1 MSADFLVELGT
12 EELPPKALK
21 SLSNAFTDGV
31 VSGLRDL
38 GLNYKDVRSFAA
50 PRRLAIT
57 ISELDAQTPN
67 KDLVIWGPPVKV
79 AFSDDGTP
87 SKAAEAFAK
96 KNGVTIK
103 ELASLIDN
111 DGQQDKLCIR
121 RTENGVDTKT
131 CLADIINRSLAKL
144 PIPRRMRWGYKKE
157 EFVRPAQWAVLLF
170 NDEVLH
176 DSILGITA
184 SNTSRGHRFHA
195 NQEIAIKSP
204 RSYQQQLRDAYV
216 IADFNQRREL
226 ITKGVESLAKEINGI
241 AVLENDLL
249 DEVAALNEW
258 PVPLMGEFDEHFLSI
273 PAQALISSMKEHQ
286 KYFHVLD
293 AKDQL
298 LPAFIT
304 VANIESNDPAQ
315 VIDGN
320 ERVIRPRLADAAFF
334 YENDKKTTL
343 KSRRSS
349 LKNIVFQADLG
360 SVYDKTQ
367 RVAAI
372 AEYLADKMGGQPNLA
387 RRAAELSK
395 SDLVTDMVGEFDDLQ
410 GDIGRDYALNDGEDK
425 EVAEALFEQYLP
437 RFSGD
442 IVPGTITGAA
452 LALADRLDSLMG
464 IFSIGQQPSG
474 SRDPFA
480 LRRASLGVLRII
492 LERNLDL
499 DLVDILSF
507 CNAQL
512 NVGKSAKLSGKD
524 LEKQVL
530 TYILERFKA
539 VYKEKGVKTEVFLS
553 VATLGLSNPLDFDA
567 RVCAVH
573 QFTRLPEA
581 SSLAAA
587 NKRVSNIL
595 AKQLADK
602 SAKALVSDLL
612 KETAEKQLA
621 NNLDDLEALIA
632 PLLTKRDYNGILE
645 KLAELKD
652 PVDQFFEDVMVMTD
666 DMALRQ
672 NRLALLDKLQKLFM
686 NVADISQ
693 LVPAK

>member
-21 SLSNAFTDGV
+21 SLSNASTDGV

-87 SKAAEAFAK
+87 SKAAETFAK

-195 NQEIAIKSP
+195 NQEILIKSP
-204 RSYQQQLRDAYV
+204 SSYQQQLRDAYV

-304 VANIESNDPAQ
+304 VANIESTDPAQ

-632 PLLTKRDYNGILE
+632 PLLAKRDYNGILE

>member
-96 KNGVTIK
+96 KNDVTIK

-131 CLADIINRSLAKL
+131 CLADIINQSLAKL
-144 PIPRRMRWGYKKE
+144 PIPKRMRWGYKKE

-195 NQEIAIKSP
+195 NQEILIKSP
-204 RSYQQQLRDAYV
+204 SSYQQQLRDAYV

-241 AVLENDLL
+241 AVLEDDLL

-258 PVPLMGEFDEHFLSI
+258 PVPLMGKFDEHFLSI

-304 VANIESNDPAQ
+304 VANIESTDPAQ

-343 KSRRSS
+343 ESRRSS

-410 GDIGRDYALNDGEDK
+410 GDMGRDYALNDGEDK

-452 LALADRLDSLMG
+452 VALADRLDSLMG

-480 LRRASLGVLRII
+480 LRRASLGVLRIM
-492 LERNLDL
+492 LERNIDL
-499 DLVDILSF
+499 NLVDVLGY
-507 CNAQL
+507 CNGQL
-512 NVGKSAKLSGKD
+512 NLGKRAKLAGNE

-530 TYILERFKA
+530 TYILDRFKSW
-539 VYKEKGVKTEVFLS
+539 YKEQGLQTEIFLS
-553 VATLGLSNPLDFDA
+553 VAALELGNPLDIDA
-567 RVCAVH
+567 RVAAVNK
-573 QFTRLPEA
+573 FTLLPEA

-595 AKQLADK
+595 SKQLVNT
-602 SAKALVSDLL
+602 SAEPLNPSLL
-612 KETAEKQLA
+612 QEDAEKQLFDSL
-621 NNLDDLEALIA
+621 NSLETLIT
-632 PLLTKRDYNGILE
+632 PLLTRRDYYAVLE
-645 KLAELKD
+645 QLAELKQ
-652 PVDQFFEDVMVMTD
+652 PVDQFFEDVMVMTQD
-666 DMALRQ
+666 LELRQ
-672 NRLALLDKLQKLFM
+672 NRLALLDKLHKLFM
-686 NVADISQ
+686 NVADISL

>member
-1 MSADFLVELGT
+1 MSANFLVELGT

-21 SLSNAFTDGV
+21 SLSQAFTDGV
-31 VSGLRDL
+31 LHGLRDL
-38 GLNYKDVRSFAA
+38 GLGFKEVQSFAA
-50 PRRLAIT
+50 PRRLAIKIT
-57 ISELDAQTPN
+57 ELDAQTPD

-79 AFSDDGTP
+79 AFGDDGTP
-87 SKAAEAFAK
+87 SRAAEAFAK
-96 KNGVTIK
+96 KNAVTLHDLPALV
-103 ELASLIDN
+103 EN

-121 RTENGVDTKT
+121 RTENGISTKGL
-131 CLADIINRSLAKL
+131 LAGIINESLAKL
-144 PIPRRMRWGYKKE
+144 PIPKRMRWGYKKE

-170 NDEVLH
+170 NGEAVNDT
-176 DSILGITA
+176 ILGITT
-184 SNTSRGHRFHA
+184 SNISHGHRFHA
-195 NQEIAIKSP
+195 NHDIVIESP
-204 RSYQQQLRDAYV
+204 TSYQQQLRNAYV
-216 IADFNQRREL
+216 IADFNERRDIISQGVDVL
-226 ITKGVESLAKEINGI
+226 AQQIKGRAVVED
-241 AVLENDLL
+241 DLL
-249 DEVAALNEW
+249 DEVTALNEW
-258 PVPLMGEFDEHFLSI
+258 PVPLLGNFDKHFLSI
-273 PAQALISSMKEHQ
+273 PAQALVSSMKEHQ

-293 AKDQL
+293 AENNL

-304 VANIESNDPAQ
+304 VANIESTDPRQ

-343 KSRRSS
+343 ESRRSS

-367 RVAAI
+367 RVATI
-372 AEYLADKMGGQPNLA
+372 AEYLADKIGANPNLA

-410 GDIGRDYALNDGEDK
+410 GDMGRDYALNDGEDK

-442 IVPGTITGAA
+442 IIPSTDTGAA

-480 LRRASLGVLRII
+480 LRRASLGVLRIM
-492 LERNLDL
+492 LERTMDL
-499 DLVDILSF
+499 DLEDILNH

-512 NVGKSAKLSGKD
+512 SIGNRAKVTGEK

-530 TYILERFKA
+530 TYILDRFKSW
-539 VYKEKGVKTEVFLS
+539 YKEKGLQTEVFLS
-553 VATLGLSNPLDFDA
+553 VAALNLGNPLDIDA
-567 RVCAVH
+567 RVSAVH
-573 QFTRLPEA
+573 KFTRLPEA
-581 SSLAAA
+581 SSLATT

-595 AKQLADK
+595 TKQLSNQEAQTIIPG
-602 SAKALVSDLL
+602 LL
-612 KETAEKQLA
+612 KDAAEKQLA
-621 NNLDDLEALIA
+621 DSLNSLEVLIA
-632 PLLTKRDYNGILE
+632 PLLANRDYYAVLE
-645 KLAELKD
+645 KLAELKG

-666 DMALRQ
+666 DLELRQ

>member
-21 SLSNAFTDGV
+21 SLSQAFTDGV
-31 VSGLRDL
+31 LHGLRDL
-38 GLNYKDVRSFAA
+38 GLGFKEVQSFAA
-50 PRRLAIT
+50 PRRLAIKIT
-57 ISELDAQTPN
+57 ALDAQTPD

-79 AFSDDGTP
+79 AFGDDGAP
-87 SKAAEAFAK
+87 SRAAEAFAK
-96 KNGVTIK
+96 KNAVTLDDLPALV
-103 ELASLIDN
+103 EN

-121 RTENGVDTKT
+121 RTENGISTKGL
-131 CLADIINRSLAKL
+131 LAGIINESLAKL
-144 PIPRRMRWGYKKE
+144 PIPKRMRWGYKKE

-170 NDEVLH
+170 NGEVVN
-176 DSILGITA
+176 DSILGITTG
-184 SNTSRGHRFHA
+184 NTSRGHRFHA
-195 NQEIAIKSP
+195 NHEIVIESP
-204 RSYQQQLRDAYV
+204 TSYQQQLHEAYV
-216 IADFNQRREL
+216 IADFNERKDL
-226 ITKGVESLAKEINGI
+226 ISQGVDVLAKQIKGR
-241 AVLENDLL
+241 AVVEDDLL
-249 DEVAALNEW
+249 DEVTALNEW
-258 PVPLMGEFDEHFLSI
+258 PVPLLGNFDKHFLSI
-273 PAQALISSMKEHQ
+273 PAQALVSSMKEHQ

-293 AKDQL
+293 AENNL

-304 VANIESNDPAQ
+304 VANIESTDPRQ

-343 KSRRSS
+343 ESRRSS

-367 RVAAI
+367 RVATI
-372 AEYLADKMGGQPNLA
+372 AEYLADKIGANPNVA

-410 GDIGRDYALNDGEDK
+410 GDMGRDYALNDGEDK

-442 IVPGTITGAA
+442 IVPSTDTGAA

-480 LRRASLGVLRII
+480 LRRASLGVLRIM
-492 LERNLDL
+492 LERTMDL
-499 DLVDILSF
+499 DLEDILNH

-512 NVGKSAKLSGKD
+512 SIGNRAKVTGEK

-530 TYILERFKA
+530 TYILDRFKSW
-539 VYKEKGVKTEVFLS
+539 YKDKGLQTEVFLS
-553 VATLGLSNPLDFDA
+553 VAALNLGNPLDIDA
-567 RVCAVH
+567 RVSAVH
-573 QFTRLPEA
+573 KFTLLPEA

-595 AKQLADK
+595 TKQLSNQEAQTVIP
-602 SAKALVSDLL
+602 SLL
-612 KETAEKQLA
+612 KEAAEKRLA
-621 NNLDDLEALIA
+621 DSLNSLEALIA
-632 PLLTKRDYNGILE
+632 PLLAKRDYYAVLE
-645 KLAELKD
+645 KLAELKE

-666 DMALRQ
+666 DLELRQ

>member
-67 KDLVIWGPPVKV
+67 IDLVIWGPPVKV

-96 KNGVTIK
+96 KNDITIK

-131 CLADIINRSLAKL
+131 CLADIINQSLAKL
-144 PIPRRMRWGYKKE
+144 PIPKRMRWGYKKE

-170 NDEVLH
+170 NDEVLQ

-195 NQEIAIKSP
+195 NQEILIKSP
-204 RSYQQQLRDAYV
+204 SSYQQQLRDAYV

-258 PVPLMGEFDEHFLSI
+258 PVPLMGKFDEHFLSI

-304 VANIESNDPAQ
+304 VANIESTDPAQ

-343 KSRRSS
+343 ESRRSS

-387 RRAAELSK
+387 QRAAELSK

-410 GDIGRDYALNDGEDK
+410 GDMGRDYALNDGEHK

-442 IVPGTITGAA
+442 IVPDTVTGAA
-452 LALADRLDSLMG
+452 VALADRLDSLMG

-530 TYILERFKA
+530 TYILDRFKA
-539 VYKEKGVKTEVFLS
+539 VYKEKGIKTEVFLS

-567 RVCAVH
+567 RICAVH
-573 QFTRLPEA
+573 QFTLLPEA

-602 SAKALVSDLL
+602 SVKALVPDLL

-632 PLLTKRDYNGILE
+632 PLLAKRDYNGILE

-652 PVDQFFEDVMVMTD
+652 PVDNFFEDVMVMTD

>member
-195 NQEIAIKSP
+195 NQEILIKSP
-204 RSYQQQLRDAYV
+204 SSYQQQLRDAYV

-410 GDIGRDYALNDGEDK
+410 GDMGRDYALNDGEDK

-632 PLLTKRDYNGILE
+632 PLLAKRDYNGILE

-652 PVDQFFEDVMVMTD
+652 PVDHFFEDVMVMTD

>member
-1 MSADFLVELGT
+1 MSADFLIELGT

-21 SLSNAFTDGV
+21 SLSNAFTEGVLDGI
-31 VSGLRDL
+31 REL
-38 GLNYKDVRSFAA
+38 GLKFEAHQSFAA
-50 PRRLAIT
+50 PRRLAVT
-57 ISELDAQTPN
+57 ISGLDTRTPD
-67 KDLVIWGPPVKV
+67 KDLVIWGPPSKV
-79 AFSDDGTP
+79 AFAADG
-87 SKAAEAFAK
+87 SASRAAEAFAS
-96 KNGVTIK
+96 KNQISVDQLPSMV
-103 ELASLIDN
+103 EN

-121 RTENGVDTKT
+121 RTENGIETKSL
-131 CLADIINRSLAKL
+131 LANIVNQSLAKL
-144 PIPRRMRWGYKKE
+144 PIPKRMRWGYKKE

-170 NDEVLH
+170 NGEVLN
-176 DSILGITA
+176 DSILGIPA

-195 NQEIAIKSP
+195 NQDIVIQSP
-204 RSYQQQLRDAYV
+204 RSYQQQMRDGFV
-216 IADFNQRREL
+216 IADFNERKEL
-226 ITKGVESLAKEINGI
+226 IAAGVEALASEINGK
-241 AVLENDLL
+241 AVVEDDLL

-258 PVPLMGEFDEHFLSI
+258 PVPLMGKFDQHFLSI

-293 AKDQL
+293 AKGQL

-304 VANIESNDPAQ
+304 VANIESTDPAQ

-334 YENDKKTTL
+334 YSNDKQNSL
-343 KSRRSS
+343 ESRRDS

-360 SVYDKTQ
+360 SVWDKTE

-372 AEYLADKMGGQPNLA
+372 AEYLAAKIGAKPDLA

-410 GDIGRDYALNDGEDK
+410 GVMGRDYALNDGEDS
-425 EVAEALFEQYLP
+425 EIAEALFEQYLP

-442 IVPGTITGAA
+442 IVPTTDTGTA

-480 LRRASLGVLRII
+480 LRRASLGVLRIM
-492 LERNLDL
+492 LEQNIDL
-499 DLVDILSF
+499 SLLELLNY
-507 CNAQL
+507 CNTQL
-512 NVGKSAKLSGKD
+512 KVEKPAKLSGTD

-530 TYILERFKA
+530 TYILERFKSW
-539 VYKEKGVKTEVFLS
+539 YKEKGLPSEVYLS
-553 VATLGLSNPLDFDA
+553 VAALELDNPLDIDA
-567 RVCAVH
+567 RVSAVH
-573 QFTRLPEA
+573 QFTLLPEA

-595 AKQLADK
+595 SKQLADQTVPELA
-602 SAKALVSDLL
+602 SELL
-612 KETAEKQLA
+612 QEDAEKLLA
-621 NNLDDLEALIA
+621 DSLDA
-632 PLLTKRDYNGILE
+632 LE
-645 KLAELKD
+645 KLVAPMLKNRD
-652 PVDQFFEDVMVMTD
+652 YSAVLQNLAGLKQPIDQFFEDVMVMTE

-672 NRLALLDKLQKLFM
+672 NRLALLAKLQKLFM
-686 NVADISQ
+686 HVADISV

>member
-96 KNGVTIK
+96 KNDVTIN

-131 CLADIINRSLAKL
+131 CLADIINQSLAKL
-144 PIPRRMRWGYKKE
+144 PIPKRMRWGYKKE

-195 NQEIAIKSP
+195 NQEILIKSP
-204 RSYQQQLRDAYV
+204 SSYQQQLRDAYV

-258 PVPLMGEFDEHFLSI
+258 PVPLMGKFDEHFLSI

-304 VANIESNDPAQ
+304 VANIESTDPAQ

-343 KSRRSS
+343 ESRRSS

-410 GDIGRDYALNDGEDK
+410 GDMGRDYALNDGEDK

-442 IVPGTITGAA
+442 IVPGTVTGAA
-452 LALADRLDSLMG
+452 VALADRLDSLMG

-602 SAKALVSDLL
+602 SVKALVPDLL

-632 PLLTKRDYNGILE
+632 PLLAKRDYNGILE

>member
-1 MSADFLVELGT
+1 MSADFLIELGT

-21 SLSNAFTDGV
+21 SLSRAFTDGV
-31 VSGLRDL
+31 VGGLREL
-38 GLNYKDVRSFAA
+38 GLNFENVVSFAA
-50 PRRLAIT
+50 PRRLAVT
-57 ISELDAQTPN
+57 INALDTQTPD
-67 KDLVIWGPPVKV
+67 KDLVIWGPPTKV
-79 AFSDDGTP
+79 AFADDGTP
-87 SKAAEAFAK
+87 SRAAEAFAS
-96 KNGVTIK
+96 KNGVR
-103 ELASLIDN
+103 LDQLSSLIEN

-121 RTENGVDTKT
+121 RTENGIATKSL
-131 CLADIINRSLAKL
+131 LANIVNESLAQL
-144 PIPRRMRWGYKKE
+144 PIPKRMRWGYKKE
-157 EFVRPAQWAVLLF
+157 EFVRPAQWVVLLF
-170 NDEVLH
+170 NNEVVN
-176 DSILGITA
+176 DCVLGIPA

-195 NQEIAIKSP
+195 NHELVIESP
-204 RSYQQQLRDAYV
+204 NSYQQQLRDAYV
-216 IADFNQRREL
+216 IADFNERREL
-226 ITKGVESLAKEINGI
+226 ITKGVARLANEINGV
-241 AVLENDLL
+241 AQVEDDLL

-258 PVPLMGEFDEHFLSI
+258 PVPLLGKFDKHFLSI

-293 AKDQL
+293 TKGQL

-304 VANIESNDPAQ
+304 VANIESSDPAQ

-334 YENDKKTTL
+334 YTNDKQSSL
-343 KSRRSS
+343 ESRRDA

-360 SVYDKTQ
+360 SVFDKTE
-367 RVAAI
+367 RVASI
-372 AEYLADKMGGQPNLA
+372 SEYLAQQTGAKTNLA

-410 GDIGRDYALNDGEDK
+410 GVMARDYAHNDGENA

-442 IVPGTITGAA
+442 IVPSTNTGTA

-480 LRRASLGVLRII
+480 LRRASLGVLRIM
-492 LERNLDL
+492 LERKLDL
-499 DLVDILSF
+499 NLCDVLAY

-512 NVGKSAKLSGKD
+512 NIGKNAKVSGKE

-530 TYILERFKA
+530 TYVLERFKTW
-539 VYKEKGVKTEVFLS
+539 YKDKGLPAEIFLS
-553 VATLGLSNPLDFDA
+553 VAALALDNPLDIDA
-567 RVCAVH
+567 RVSAVH
-573 QFTRLPEA
+573 KFTLLPEA
-581 SSLAAA
+581 ASLAAA

-595 AKQLADK
+595 SKQLSDQTIP
-602 SAKALVSDLL
+602 ALTADLL
-612 KETAEKQLA
+612 KEEAEKQLA
-621 NNLDDLEALIA
+621 TNLDKLEKLIA
-632 PLLTKRDYNGILE
+632 PMLANRDYYAVLE
-645 KLAELKD
+645 SLADLKQ

-666 DMALRQ
+666 DIELRH

-686 NVADISQ
+686 NVADIS
-693 LVPAK
+693 LLAAVK

>member
-103 ELASLIDN
+103 ELTSLIDN

-195 NQEIAIKSP
+195 NQEILIKSP
-204 RSYQQQLRDAYV
+204 SSYQQQLRDAYV

-410 GDIGRDYALNDGEDK
+410 GDMGRDYALNDGEDK

-632 PLLTKRDYNGILE
+632 PLLAKRDYNGILE

-652 PVDQFFEDVMVMTD
+652 PVDHFFEDVMVMTD

>member
-195 NQEIAIKSP
+195 NQEILIKSP
-204 RSYQQQLRDAYV
+204 SSYQQQLRDAYV

-304 VANIESNDPAQ
+304 VANIESTDPAQ

-410 GDIGRDYALNDGEDK
+410 GDMGRDYALNDGEDK

-499 DLVDILSF
+499 DLVAILSL

-512 NVGKSAKLSGKD
+512 YVGTSA
-524 LEKQVL
+524 
-530 TYILERFKA
+530 
-539 VYKEKGVKTEVFLS
+539 
-553 VATLGLSNPLDFDA
+553 
-567 RVCAVH
+567 
-573 QFTRLPEA
+573 
-581 SSLAAA
+581 
-587 NKRVSNIL
+587 
-595 AKQLADK
+595 
-602 SAKALVSDLL
+602 
-612 KETAEKQLA
+612 
-621 NNLDDLEALIA
+621 
-632 PLLTKRDYNGILE
+632 
-645 KLAELKD
+645 
-652 PVDQFFEDVMVMTD
+652 
-666 DMALRQ
+666 
-672 NRLALLDKLQKLFM
+672 
-686 NVADISQ
+686 
-693 LVPAK
+693 

>member
-131 CLADIINRSLAKL
+131 CLADIINQSLAKL
-144 PIPRRMRWGYKKE
+144 PIPKRMRWGYKKE

-195 NQEIAIKSP
+195 NQEILIKSP
-204 RSYQQQLRDAYV
+204 SSYQQQLRDAYV

-241 AVLENDLL
+241 AVLEDDLL

-258 PVPLMGEFDEHFLSI
+258 PVPLMGKFDEHFLSI

-304 VANIESNDPAQ
+304 VANIESTDPAQ

-320 ERVIRPRLADAAFF
+320 ERVIRPRLSDAAFF

-343 KSRRSS
+343 ESRRSS

-410 GDIGRDYALNDGEDK
+410 GDMGRDYALNDGEDK

-512 NVGKSAKLSGKD
+512 NVGKSVKLSGKD

-602 SAKALVSDLL
+602 SAKALVPDLL

-621 NNLDDLEALIA
+621 KNLDDLEALIA
-632 PLLTKRDYNGILE
+632 PLLAKRDYNGILE

-652 PVDQFFEDVMVMTD
+652 PVDHFFEDVMVMTD